1 MGSKSDNFCLF
12 SAYFGVFSP
21 DLLMEYGIFILTVD
35 ISAILKNIDI
45 DIDMDRAILKKL
57 IWIKGFGKIL
67 ILKRLLW
74 KILILIRR
82 FWKISISIKYW
93 IGENLAYQI
102 RLHSMEPLAIAS
114 ITFIWNNKQP
124 YTQEYFQT
132 KPSFSWFFYFKK
144 NGIWY
149 ALKQNLLGRLF
160 QSSLPCRQIFQ
171 ILNIYIAALSLA
183 ASEFGPYDQTC
194 KLYLLQHIYETQH
207 IWSLLQISACP
218 VFIFQTQIALHS
230 LVDGWWLSPLIFL
243 HIYRQS
249 CLCQAF

>member
-1 MGSKSDNFCLF
+1 MFFFMKYRYRLSIYRHFSKYRWNIDTFC
-12 SAYFGVFSP
+12 
-21 DLLMEYGIFILTVD
+21 E
-35 ISAILKNIDI
+35 NIDI
-45 DIDMDRAILKKL
+45 DKISIRFFENIDINKNIDKEI
-57 IWIKGFGKIL
+57 GKIA
-67 ILKRLLW
+67 
-74 KILILIRR
+74 ILILIRR

-243 HIYRQS
+243 HIYRHS
-249 CLCQAF
+249 CLCRPC

>member
-1 MGSKSDNFCLF
+1 MGAKSDNFCLF

-171 ILNIYIAALSLA
+171 ILNIYI
-183 ASEFGPYDQTC
+183 
-194 KLYLLQHIYETQH
+194 LQHCHSQLQNLVLMTKHANSIY
-207 IWSLLQISACP
+207 IYDPYCKYLPVRCSSFRRRLLYIHW
-218 VFIFQTQIALHS
+218 LMM
-230 LVDGWWLSPLIFL
+230 VDGC
-243 HIYRQS
+243 HH
-249 CLCQAF
+249 